1 MRKYVKRV
9 VQMADSDDM
18 FLNQFILDYPNMLH
32 NPNIPDNQDVLF
44 LITMIVLLADKV
56 RPPLLSVGRSRRALV
71 CRQYF
76 DNVFFCIFFL
86 LDILDNSNILH
97 NTKILDHPH
106 VLLLIT
112 TDKVR
117 PPLLSVGRSRRAVVC
132 RQ

>member
-18 FLNQFILDYPNMLH
+18 FLNQFILDYPNILD

-56 RPPLLSVGRSRRALV
+56 RPPLLSVGWSRRALV

>member
-9 VQMADSDDM
+9 VQMAASDDM
-18 FLNQFILDYPNMLH
+18 FLNQFILDYPNILD

-56 RPPLLSVGRSRRALV
+56 RPPLLSVGWSRRALV

-112 TDKVR
+112 TDKVSS
-117 PPLLSVGRSRRAVVC
+117 PLLSVGRSRRAVVC